1 MSILRAFNRIPFNY
15 NNYIFNPLKLSTIM
29 NLQRKRPITTLS
41 PGHHSHSTP
50 TISKEKQERPMSPHL
65 TIYQP
70 QLTWLMSIG
79 HRVTGTGIAG
89 VVYGFGMTSSLTSSS
104 QYELTNKICEMIG
117 MMPLWM
123 VLMGKFVLAVPFMY
137 HLLNGIR
144 HLIWDTGRALTLKGV
159 YVTGWIVNAITL
171 ISATILTII

>member
-1 MSILRAFNRIPFNY
+1 MSILRAFNRVPFNY
-15 NNYIFNPLKLSTIM
+15 NVNPLKLSTSI
-29 NLQRKRPITTLS
+29 NLQGKSLITTLS
-41 PGHHSHSTP
+41 PGHYSHPTP
-50 TISKEKQERPMSPHL
+50 TISKEKQQGPMSPHL

-79 HRVTGTGIAG
+79 HRVTGAGIAG
-89 VVYGFGMTSSLTSSS
+89 VIYGFGMTSSLTSSS
-104 QYELTNKICEMIG
+104 PYELTNKICEMIG
-117 MMPLWM
+117 TMPLWM
-123 VLMGKFVLAVPFMY
+123 VLMGKFALSVPFMY